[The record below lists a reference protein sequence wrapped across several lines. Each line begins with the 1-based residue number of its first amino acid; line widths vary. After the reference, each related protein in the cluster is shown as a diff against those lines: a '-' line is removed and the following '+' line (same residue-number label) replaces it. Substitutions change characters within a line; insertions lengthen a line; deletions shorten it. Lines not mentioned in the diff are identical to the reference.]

1 MTIVDVRLVKLYQLT
16 RFTSISIICFLNKL
30 LPGNGLLQR
39 KRIIIKTIA
48 LIPSLAA
55 AGFVISISLP
65 ALAENNGANSA
76 SPPAEGSADMNEKS
90 SVERAEMHNKWQKL
104 SPEERAARRKEMREH
119 WEKMPPEEREAL
131 RKKMKEHWVKMAP
144 EEREAQRK
152 EMREH
157 WEKMSPEER
166 DQFKRDME
174 KQDEK

>member
-1 MTIVDVRLVKLYQLT
+1 MTIFSVCLVWLYHLSS
-16 RFTSISIICFLNKL
+16 FIMYPKNL
-30 LPGNGLLQR
+30 LLGTGPAQR
-39 KRIIIKTIA
+39 KKISIKTIA
-48 LIPSLAA
+48 LIRTLAA
-55 AGFVISISLP
+55 AGLAIGISLP

-76 SPPAEGSADMNEKS
+76 PPPAEGSAGMNEEP
-90 SVERAEMHNKWQKL
+90 SVERTEMRDKWQKL
-104 SPEERAARRKEMREH
+104 SPEERVARRKEMREH

-144 EEREAQRK
+144 EEREDQRK

-166 DQFKRDME
+166 DQFKRDMG